1 MITKFYGGD
10 YCKTVYNIFIVPF
23 IVFLIL
29 INIIILYSID
39 FRRKKY
45 KITNYVLLALVFVF
59 SVHVLFNNLNSE
71 KKLGRR
77 FLVDGSIPGR
87 LTIYLYKNKTYEI
100 IASSPHV
107 TCHYFGKYN
116 LDKNYLIFDEEIIE
130 KTTHQ
135 ISKKYR
141 FNTNKKEFE
150 SVEIGF
156 PNLINDNL

>member
-1 MITKFYGGD
+1 MITKFYDDD

-29 INIIILYSID
+29 INIVILYSID

-45 KITNYVLLALVFVF
+45 VITNYVLLALFFVF

-71 KKLGRR
+71 KKLEHR
-77 FLVDGSIPGR
+77 FLVDGNLSGR
-87 LTIYLYKNKTYEI
+87 LTVYLYKNKTYEV
-100 IASSPHV
+100 IASSPHI

-116 LDKNYLIFDEEIIE
+116 LENNYLTFDEEIIE

-135 ISKKYR
+135 ISKKYK
-141 FNTNKKEFE
+141 FNTDKKEFE